1 MVELDIEEW
10 LRYPKIDM
18 HCHVWNLA
26 NEKEEQVSS
35 EQLILAGE
43 MLGITEF
50 WCSSPIIGGLIASVE
65 AVREENDTILR
76 AIKRHPQ
83 HIRGMC
89 FVIPGHYQMALD
101 EINRCL
107 DSGMIGI
114 KLYNQYRIN
123 DPAVFPV
130 IELAIERKVPILEHA
145 GYLHARED
153 LDSQPLISHGE
164 HFAEVSA
171 RYPEA
176 MLIHAHIGG
185 GGDWEHTVSAMR
197 HGSPNLYCDVSGSNL
212 DDGQVEWAVA
222 EMGAESVLFGT
233 DGTMTGSVGKVIDAT
248 LTEEYKSLI
257 FWKNAER
264 ILAAQGARP
273 TQPREVVA

>member
-1 MVELDIEEW
+1 MELDIEEW

-26 NEKEEQVSS
+26 NEQEEQVSS
-35 EQLILAGE
+35 EQLILSGE

-89 FVIPGHYQMALD
+89 FGIPGHYQMALD

-164 HFAEVSA
+164 HFPEVSA

-185 GGDWEHTVSAMR
+185 GGDWEPTVSAMR

-248 LTEEYKSLI
+248 LTEEDKSLI

-264 ILAAQGARP
+264 ILAAQGARS
-273 TQPREVVA
+273 TQPREVAV